1 MILLKGFLRKKTT
14 KNYFIVFFIVS
25 LILIS
30 LLISQKYFIK
40 LNNENYKGSYI
51 FITDTLNK
59 YNQIKKNSNFKTI
72 EIGSP
77 IINEWEIDTYIL
89 VGSDLVIDNDTIFVP
104 LKYQNLLSS
113 IIKVND
119 TELVIKDVYEGYNN
133 NIFLINKNTAQELSK
148 KVNKVT
154 YVIDLKNWTYYD
166 RIINNL
172 KNTYENVFA
181 FVDTS
186 QEINYNTIIT
196 AFDIFIILTLVVLAV
211 ITVVSCLNIIED
223 EKKNNTLYHY
233 IGYSKLRIIMLLSS
247 KIIFIIGI
255 NAIIM
260 ILIYKLMSN
269 LI

>member
-1 MILLKGFLRKKTT
+1 M
-14 KNYFIVFFIVS
+14 
-25 LILIS
+25 
-30 LLISQKYFIK
+30 
-40 LNNENYKGSYI
+40 
-51 FITDTLNK
+51 
-59 YNQIKKNSNFKTI
+59 
-72 EIGSP
+72 
-77 IINEWEIDTYIL
+77 
-89 VGSDLVIDNDTIFVP
+89 IDNDTIFVP

>member
-1 MILLKGFLRKKTT
+1 MD
-14 KNYFIVFFIVS
+14 
-25 LILIS
+25 LI
-30 LLISQKYFIK
+30 
-40 LNNENYKGSYI
+40 
-51 FITDTLNK
+51 D
-59 YNQIKKNSNFKTI
+59 
-72 EIGSP
+72 
-77 IINEWEIDTYIL
+77 
-89 VGSDLVIDNDTIFVP
+89 
-104 LKYQNLLSS
+104 
-113 IIKVND
+113 
-119 TELVIKDVYEGYNN
+119 
-133 NIFLINKNTAQELSK
+133 
-148 KVNKVT
+148 
-154 YVIDLKNWTYYD
+154 
-166 RIINNL
+166 
-172 KNTYENVFA
+172 ENVFA